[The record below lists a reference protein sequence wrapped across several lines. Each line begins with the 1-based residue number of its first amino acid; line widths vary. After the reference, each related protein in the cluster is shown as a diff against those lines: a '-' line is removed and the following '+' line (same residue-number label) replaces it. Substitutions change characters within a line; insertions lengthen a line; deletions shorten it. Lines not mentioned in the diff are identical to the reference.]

1 MRLSWIASVSALLL
15 SSVASSHPTQRDGAI
30 HESVSQLPLGWRHVA
45 PAEDFLTVRLSIALK
60 QPGLSELKKRLDV
73 TSDPSHPEYGQHVSR
88 DLIDTLREPS
98 LDAYPVVASWLETYE
113 IHDFKLD
120 GAWVRLHT
128 TVGKANRLLDCK
140 LSKYQFKGE
149 KPVLRAKEYTVP
161 ARVAEHVDFVFPLT
175 QFISKPPRRQ
185 DSVQELKKAKR
196 ASSLPQSCWDY
207 TTPQCIVDLYNI
219 NYAPPNGPSPTDFG
233 IAGFLE
239 EYPNVP
245 TLQAFLASYSPRRNA
260 TGFSPAYNLTVESIN
275 GGNTTTAGG
284 GVEALLDIQYSMPF
298 IQPMNVT
305 YFSTGGRGPEI
316 GDDGK
321 EKTPQ
326 ESGDEPW
333 VEFLEALLA
342 RETIP
347 HVISISYTDDE
358 QAIPLPYARK
368 VCDLFMQVAARGVSV
383 LVATGDGGAAGVRSG
398 NCVSNDGKNTTKFI
412 PTFPVDCPYVTG
424 VGATGNYLPAE
435 PAWYSSGGFSEYFE
449 RPAWQESAAKAYIDR
464 INGSHAGWYTAGGRG
479 SPDLSAVGSRFLM
492 QPGWT
497 QKGTSAS
504 TPVVAAMVAL
514 ANDKRIREGKA
525 PLGFLNPLLYSDK
538 LRSAFVDVTSGSSGS
553 CPIGDQVESGWLAT
567 EGWDPATGLGTLDF
581 AKFIEALA

>member
-1 MRLSWIASVSALLL
+1 MRLSLVANVGALLL
-15 SSVASSHPTQRDGAI
+15 SGPALSHPTKSGQAV
-30 HESVSQLPLGWRHVA
+30 HESVSQLPPGWRHVA
-45 PAEDFLTVRLSIALK
+45 PGHEFLTVRLSVALK
-60 QPGLSELKKRLDV
+60 QPGLSELKKRLEDV
-73 TSDPSHPEYGQHVSR
+73 SDPAHPEYGAHVSR
-88 DLIDTLREPS
+88 DVMKAFQEPS
-98 LDAYPVVASWLETYE
+98 EDAYAVVSSWLQAYE
-113 IHDFKLD
+113 IHDFKQD
-120 GAWVRLHT
+120 GPWVRLNT

-140 LSKYQFKGE
+140 FSKYQYNTD
-149 KPVLRAKEYTVP
+149 KPVLRAKEYTIP
-161 ARVAEHVDFVFPLT
+161 ARLAEHVDFVFPVS
-175 QFISKPPRRQ
+175 QFVSKPPRQQ
-185 DSVQELKKAKR
+185 DSVQDVTKAKR
-196 ASSLPQSCWDY
+196 ASTMPESCWSY

-219 NYAPPNGPSPTDFG
+219 NYSLPDGPSPTDFG

-260 TGFSPAYNLTVESIN
+260 TNFSPRYNLTVESIN
-275 GGNTTTAGG
+275 GGNTTTEGG

-316 GDDGK
+316 GLDGK
-321 EKTPQ
+321 EKTPE
-326 ESGDEPW
+326 ESGNEPW
-333 VEFLEALLA
+333 IEFLEALLA
-342 RETIP
+342 RESIP

-358 QAIPLPYARK
+358 QAIPQPYARR

-383 LVATGDGGAAGVRSG
+383 LVATGDGGAAGIRSG

-424 VGATGNYLPAE
+424 VGATGNYAPAE

-449 RPAWQESAAKAYIDR
+449 RPAWQESAAKAYIDG
-464 INGSHAGWYTAGGRG
+464 INGSHAGWYATGGRG
-479 SPDLSAVGSRFLM
+479 SPDISAIGSRFLM

-504 TPVVAAMVAL
+504 TPVVAAMIAL
-514 ANDKRIREGKA
+514 ANDKRMREGKPA
-525 PLGFLNPLLYSDK
+525 LGFLNPLLYSDK
-538 LRSAFVDVTSGSSGS
+538 VRAAIDDVTSGSSGS
-553 CPIGDQVESGWLAT
+553 CPIGDQVESGWSAT
-567 EGWDPATGLGTLDF
+567 AGWDPATGLGTLNF